1 MRAITDLKTRHFK
14 GGAKPFL
21 DVVHL
26 KSGEYSSVQNMRP
39 THPGLEAR
47 KGQRRLHTTADGT
60 NAVMSLFQFVKG
72 RRTERHFLA
81 QMSDGDVLDATANP
95 PAVTEGAFG
104 SEIFDGT
111 STGQVPASYATLND
125 MLVYANGSDYHQIY
139 SGQQYPV
146 AGFHFVQMAG
156 AIPLVVEVGKD
167 FTQQVTDG
175 LTTTYAEIDSM
186 GDLATDYDAIF
197 IMTDTPADAFNFTIG
212 NANGTESVAQLHYY
226 DGTAWQAV
234 SGFSD
239 GTSASSKTFAQSGT
253 MSFTMPTTIVDHYMF
268 GKSGFWYRL
277 SLSSGDLDSDTT
289 ITEVT
294 YETDFRPIRNVWDG
308 VTPYII
314 EAQLYDTSA
323 GTYSTFG
330 GSSVDISAAAAD
342 DILYI
347 SSPDPIWGIYIDVGD
362 TPNTTSS
369 TTIAHVYY
377 WSGSAWVEVTDRA
390 DGTAGFSQSG
400 FVTWDRL
407 AAGVEQPMMFEGTH
421 YFAYWYKITWDK
433 IISDSPNIGI
443 QTLPWF
449 DVTELGK
456 SMTCCSWKDRMV
468 YSFTL
473 WPQYLYVG
481 AQHQPQVL
489 NGDDFGILVAGD
501 GRAHRIVAMR
511 KFHNELMV
519 WQEEK
524 GSIGG
529 TLTLFEGYS
538 PATFGKLVLSS
549 TLGLLNNNSVA
560 IVDGVFTSTK
570 TDETIKTLA
579 FCLSRLGVYISDGRT
594 CSMISD
600 DIQDYFDPTKSVCIR
615 RGYEDKCWLSYDS
628 TFNGIR
634 VGLVSG
640 SSATVCNVFLFYDLV
655 DKEWSVDS
663 LAQAISCAAEVE
675 AASGDVQVLQVGGG
689 TGDGF
694 VYQLNYGTDDITT
707 AVDAHVQVELDAK
720 GYQFNLDEM
729 IVRCTAQ
736 SAGSFTLTPYKN
748 GVAGTAKTLEQTVA
762 LASETFR
769 RHRFRLNITG
779 THIGFRLRHNTAG
792 EAFKLLDWGAALN
805 VYEDQ

>member
-1 MRAITDLKTRHFK
+1 MKAITDLRTKHFK

-47 KGQRRLHTTADGT
+47 KGQRALHSTADGT

-81 QMSDGDVLDATANP
+81 QMSDGDLLDATANP
-95 PAVTEGAFG
+95 PTVTVGAFG
-104 SEIFDGT
+104 SEVFDGA
-111 STGQVPASYATLND
+111 SGQVPASYATLND
-125 MLVYANGSDYHQIY
+125 MLVYANGADYHQIY
-139 SGQQYPV
+139 SGQQYPIG
-146 AGFHFVQMAG
+146 GFHFVQMAG

-167 FTQQVTDG
+167 FTAQVTDG
-175 LTTTYAEIDSM
+175 LTTTFAEIDSM

-197 IMTDTPADAFNFTIG
+197 IMTDTPADTFNITIG
-212 NANGTESVAQLHYY
+212 NANGTESALQVHFY
-226 DGTAWQAV
+226 DGAAWTAASSV
-234 SGFSD
+234 SD
-239 GTSASSKTFAQSGT
+239 GTSASSKAFAQSGAIT
-253 MSFTMPTTIVDHYMF
+253 FTMPTTIVDHYMF
-268 GKSGFWYRL
+268 GKTGYWYRI

-308 VTPYII
+308 ITPYII

-323 GTYSTFG
+323 STYSTFG
-330 GSSVDISAAAAD
+330 GSSVDISSAALD
-342 DILYI
+342 DILYV
-347 SSPDPIWGIYIDVGD
+347 SSADPLWGLYIDVGD
-362 TPNTTSS
+362 TPNSTAS
-369 TTIAHVYY
+369 TTISHVYY
-377 WSGSAWVEVTDRA
+377 WSGTAWVEVTDRA
-390 DGTAGFSQSG
+390 DGTSGFHQSG
-400 FVTWDRL
+400 FLTWDRL
-407 AAGVEQPMMFEGTH
+407 GAGVEQPLMFEGTH
-421 YFAYWYKITWDK
+421 YFAYWYKITWDTA
-433 IISDSPNIGI
+433 ISDTPNIGI
-443 QTLPWF
+443 QGLPWF

-473 WPQYLYVG
+473 YPQYLYVS

-501 GRAHRIVAMR
+501 GRAHKIVAMR

-519 WQEEK
+519 WQEEL

-538 PATFGKLVLSS
+538 PSTFGKLVLSS
-549 TLGLLNNNSVA
+549 TLGLLNNNAVA

-615 RGYEDKCWLSYDS
+615 RGYESKCWLSYDS
-628 TFNGIR
+628 TYNGIR

-663 LAQAISCAAEVE
+663 LAQALGCATEVE

-689 TGDGF
+689 TGDGT
-694 VYQLNYGTDDITT
+694 VYQLNYGNDDIST

-729 IVRCTAQ
+729 IVRCTSQ
-736 SAGSFTLTPYKN
+736 TAGSFTLTPYKN
-748 GVAGTAKTLEQTVA
+748 GVAGTAKTLEQTAA
-762 LASETFR
+762 LTSEVYR
-769 RHRFRLNITG
+769 RHRFRLNVTG

-792 EAFKLLDWGAALN
+792 EPFKLLDWGAALN